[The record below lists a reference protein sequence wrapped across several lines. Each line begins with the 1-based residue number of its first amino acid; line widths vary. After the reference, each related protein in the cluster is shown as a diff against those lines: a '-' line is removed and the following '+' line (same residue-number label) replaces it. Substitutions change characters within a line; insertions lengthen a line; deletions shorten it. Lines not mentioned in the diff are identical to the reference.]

1 MREIFC
7 DVEVIQ
13 SFDVLNKTMILKEI
27 DTNQEILIG
36 GIPVDSLLLKLDV
49 EKREYKRKSMYLK
62 RDTPFIH
69 KGCDYCLIIPSQEKI
84 ILFELK
90 SLKPKEKDYVN
101 QFIASEIF
109 IEYCSKLSNHIN
121 CSEINY
127 TFQRILLSPK
137 YNIGFTSTTRI
148 QDISTSDK
156 CGNPIEIRT
165 PGFPNR
171 IRLEKLIK

>member
-7 DVEVIQ
+7 DKEVIQ
-13 SFDVLNKTMILKEI
+13 NFDLLNQTMILKEI
-27 DTNQEILIG
+27 ETSQEILIG
-36 GIPVDSLLLKLDV
+36 GIPIDAILIKLDV
-49 EKREYKRKSMYLK
+49 DKREFKRKSIYLK

-90 SLKPKEKDYVN
+90 SLKPKVKEYVN

-109 IEYCSKLSNHIN
+109 IEYCSKLSNYIS
-121 CSEINY
+121 CSTINY
-127 TFQRILLSPK
+127 TFQRILLSTK
-137 YNIGFTSTTRI
+137 YNYGFTSSNRI
-148 QDISTSDK
+148 QDISTSDS
-156 CGNPIEIRT
+156 CGNSIEIKT
-165 PGFPNR
+165 PGFPAR

>member
-7 DVEVIQ
+7 DEEVIQ
-13 SFDVLNKTMILKEI
+13 SFDLLNQTMVLKEI

-36 GIPVDSLLLKLDV
+36 GIPSDSILLKLDID
-49 EKREYKRKSMYLK
+49 KREFKRKSMYLK

-90 SLKPKEKDYVN
+90 SLKPKVKDYVN

-109 IEYCSKLSNHIN
+109 IEYCSKLSNYIS
-121 CSEINY
+121 CSTINY

-137 YNIGFTSTTRI
+137 YNIGFTSSNRI
-148 QDISTSDK
+148 QDISTSDS
-156 CGNPIEIRT
+156 CGNTIEIKT
-165 PGFPNR
+165 PGFPAR
-171 IRLEKLIK
+171 IRLEKLIR